1 MLTSPLRSVDHAD
14 DKSSK
19 TNCLNVPLL
28 RPQDLRV
35 LNDARE
41 KFTQEIS
48 FQSKDRDISL
58 AKALLF
64 VTSEDEAF
72 MAFNREMDAHSLQN
86 ERRSAS
92 LTSHATEW
100 TCVEAMPLAGKNM
113 NEWMV
118 ELDVIAREVEAE
130 LVSRE
135 IGCDL
140 VEVLDAV
147 NVVIFKLRGF
157 KRSSVLVD
165 SKCA

>member
-1 MLTSPLRSVDHAD
+1 
-14 DKSSK
+14 
-19 TNCLNVPLL
+19 
-28 RPQDLRV
+28 
-35 LNDARE
+35 
-41 KFTQEIS
+41 
-48 FQSKDRDISL
+48 
-58 AKALLF
+58 
-64 VTSEDEAF
+64 
-72 MAFNREMDAHSLQN
+72 MAFNREMDAQSLQN

-92 LTSHATEW
+92 LPSQTTEW
-100 TCVEAMPLAGKNM
+100 TSVEDMPLAGKKL

-147 NVVIFKLRGF
+147 NMVLFNSRGF

-165 SKCA
+165 SKCAYMHSVLRSGHCSGISLISLPTIIIILCMSETIATAKYSLTAYNAV